1 MLAAGVEFLPIAVAI
16 VVAAHGGGHLISQFG
31 AKAVIGTG
39 LAVGAGGAFLLS
51 GLPADGSYLADL
63 LPGFLLLGVGGGLAA
78 AGIAL
83 TLPVLSTIAASQSGL
98 GAVAEGSS
106 AAALTQGITSA
117 FQAAAVIALAG
128 VAVAATLLRHT
139 DAIAGAIHMHMP
151 H

>member
-1 MLAAGVEFLPIAVAI
+1 M
-16 VVAAHGGGHLISQFG
+16 
-31 AKAVIGTG
+31 
-39 LAVGAGGAFLLS
+39 
-51 GLPADGSYLADL
+51 
-63 LPGFLLLGVGGGLAA
+63 AA

-139 DAIAGAIHMHMP
+139 TR
-151 H
+151 

>member
-63 LPGFLLLGVGGGLAA
+63 LPG
-78 AGIAL
+78 
-83 TLPVLSTIAASQSGL
+83 
-98 GAVAEGSS
+98 SS
-106 AAALTQGITSA
+106 C
-117 FQAAAVIALAG
+117 
-128 VAVAATLLRHT
+128 
-139 DAIAGAIHMHMP
+139 
-151 H
+151 